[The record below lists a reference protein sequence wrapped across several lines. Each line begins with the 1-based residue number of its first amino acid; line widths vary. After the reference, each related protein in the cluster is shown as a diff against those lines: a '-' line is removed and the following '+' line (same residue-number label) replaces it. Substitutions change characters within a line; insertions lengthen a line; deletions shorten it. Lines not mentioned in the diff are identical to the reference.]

1 MNSDTASSRKS
12 APSFSMEDFAN
23 ALEQYDYQCGKGQIV
38 KGKVVQISSDG
49 AYVDIGGKS
58 PAFVPT
64 KEAALE
70 TVDNLAKILP
80 IGEDFEFLVIREQDA
95 EGQVTLS
102 RRQLALQAAWDTI
115 AEIAETGKS
124 VQVRVTG
131 VNKGGVTG
139 EIEGIR
145 GFIPRSHLQQRDNL
159 ESLVGQLLTATFL
172 EVNPEQNKLVL
183 SQRDAMRAVAMK
195 EIQEGNLMGGSIVN
209 IKPYGVFVDI
219 DGVTGLLH
227 IKEVSNTHI
236 ASLTTIFKIGQTIKV
251 VIKNI
256 DEYTNRMSLSTKILE
271 EYPGELL
278 EHFDRVMD
286 NAEERWERVK
296 AGEKEPN

>member
-23 ALEQYDYQCGKGQIV
+23 ALEQYDYEFGKGQIV
-38 KGKVVQISSDG
+38 KGKVVQINSDG

-70 TVDNLAKILP
+70 NVDNLSKILP
-80 IGEDFEFLVIREQDA
+80 VDEEFEFLVIREQDA

-102 RRQLALQAAWDTI
+102 RRQLALKAAWDKI

-139 EIEGIR
+139 EVEGVR

-159 ESLVGQLLTATFL
+159 ESLVGQLLTASFL
-172 EVNPEQNKLVL
+172 EVNPEQKKLVL
-183 SQRDAMRAVAMK
+183 SQRDAMRAVAMNQ
-195 EIQEGNLMGGSIVN
+195 IQEGNLMSGVIVN
-209 IKPYGVFVDI
+209 LKPYGVFVDI

-236 ASLTTIFKIGQTIKV
+236 EALTNVFKVGQQIKV
-251 VIKNI
+251 IIKNI
-256 DEYTNRMSLSTKILE
+256 DEYTNRMSLSTKFLE
-271 EYPGELL
+271 EYPGELV
-278 EHFDRVMD
+278 ENFDRVMD
-286 NAEERWERVK
+286 NAEERWEK
-296 AGEKEPN
+296 AKAAEN